1 MESIKLTIVI
11 PAFNEERSLGALLE
25 RILKVEFDSEVK
37 LEIILID
44 DASTDMTPEIARQFA
59 DAGVLYVRQPSNS
72 GKGAAVRRGV
82 ELATGNYLLVQDAD
96 LEYFPEDIPD
106 LITVGLENVGAVV
119 YGSRQIGASNLLG
132 LRRILRIWPGQS
144 ILSYIFN
151 FILSMWLFA
160 LRGKWITDTL
170 TGYKLY
176 PRTIFQDWLPETK
189 GFEADHEIT
198 SHILNLGV
206 PIIEVGIKYSP
217 RSVEEGKKIRAR
229 DGIIAIRTFWRYRK

>member
-25 RILKVEFDSEVK
+25 RILKVEFDSKVK
-37 LEIILID
+37 LEILLID
-44 DASTDMTPEIARQFA
+44 DASTDTTPEIAIQFA
-59 DAGVLYVRQPSNS
+59 DAGVLYVRQSSNS
-72 GKGAAVRRGV
+72 GKGAAVRRGI

-106 LITVGLENVGAVV
+106 LIKAGLENVGAVV

-160 LRGKWITDTL
+160 LRGEWITDTL

-189 GFEADHEIT
+189 GFETDHEIT

-206 PIIEVGIKYSP
+206 PIVEVGINYSP

-229 DGIIAIRTFWRYRK
+229 DGIIAILTFWRYRK